1 MHPILATQS
10 DRLVFFSFFLFQLC
24 WVFFFFFF
32 FNDLIYLFLVVRVF
46 VAVLGLFSVLGF
58 FSSCQ
63 ERGLLSLWSIG
74 SRLADSAVP
83 VCGLSYFLACGI
95 FLDQGLN
102 LCALHWQVYLFFVF
116 FFFNQWATTEVLPQ
130 ILKT

>member
-63 ERGLLSLWSIG
+63 ERGLLLSCGAQASLRWLLLLPSTG
-74 SRLADSAVP
+74 SRAQAQELWRQSLVVP
-83 VCGLSYFLACGI
+83 WHMGSS
-95 FLDQGLN
+95 
-102 LCALHWQVYLFFVF
+102 
-116 FFFNQWATTEVLPQ
+116 Q
-130 ILKT
+130 IRD